1 MKKNQFQQRF
11 EKDLKDNYFRYL
23 SYLIALNIVSYY
35 KYYQNYQKLSL
46 ETIIQISKDEYLL
59 TSEEAELMM
68 KKVKKILKEKFSLRI
83 LEEKNK
89 LELEEI

>member
-35 KYYQNYQKLSL
+35 KYYQNWIVNTFLDNFY
-46 ETIIQISKDEYLL
+46 KDNPKRYA
-59 TSEEAELMM
+59 TG
-68 KKVKKILKEKFSLRI
+68 VW
-83 LEEKNK
+83 
-89 LELEEI
+89 

>member
-35 KYYQNYQKLSL
+35 QKLSL

-59 TSEEAELMM
+59 TPEEAKLMM
-68 KKVKKILKEKFSLRI
+68 EKVKKILKEKFSLRI